1 VIRTVLISL
10 VLFAALSAPAGAE
23 EWLLP
28 RDGLSVHAAHPVAFA
43 FYLDDYDA
51 LPYDVD
57 VVVARDAAL
66 TDVVARYEAEPL
78 DGFPTIYSATPS
90 PEEAWTATPGTYY
103 WQASYGDEVYPVRTL
118 TVVPAPPPDP
128 PSAPVVIA
136 PYVAPSPPPPAARAV
151 LAAGTAREIVRRAI
165 AASTHRVA
173 RGLVYRCVSAP
184 GAATCRP
191 SWRDARFRYRGTL
204 QITTGASGIRAAFTG
219 KRTGGGRAARSV
231 AWSTAVT

>member
-1 VIRTVLISL
+1 MMRTTLISL
-10 VLFAALSAPAGAE
+10 FLFMAFAAPANAE

-28 RDGLSVHAAHPVAFA
+28 RDGLSVHASHPVGFA
-43 FYLDDYDA
+43 LYLDDYDT

-57 VVVARDAAL
+57 VVVASDSTL

-90 PEEAWTATPGTYY
+90 ADDPWTATPGTYY
-103 WQASYGDEVYPVRTL
+103 WQASYGDEVYPVRSL
-118 TVVPAPPPDP
+118 IVVPAPPPDP
-128 PSAPVVIA
+128 PVSPVLGA
-136 PYVAPSPPPPAARAV
+136 PYVAPAPPPPAARATM
-151 LAAGTAREIVRRAI
+151 AAGTAREIVRRAI
-165 AASTHRVA
+165 AAATHRIA

-191 SWRDARFRYRGTL
+191 SWRDTRFRYRGTL
-204 QITTGASGIRAAFTG
+204 AITTGVGGIHAVFTG
-219 KRTGGGRAARSV
+219 RRSGGERAARTV